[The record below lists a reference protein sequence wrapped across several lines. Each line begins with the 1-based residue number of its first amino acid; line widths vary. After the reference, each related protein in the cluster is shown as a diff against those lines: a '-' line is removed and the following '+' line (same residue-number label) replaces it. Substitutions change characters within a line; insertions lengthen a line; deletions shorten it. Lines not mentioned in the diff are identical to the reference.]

1 MTVRTVVM
9 TLAGVALVGWL
20 FLAHDPGAIWQAL
33 RGTGW
38 MLAIPIALHVP
49 QTSASAIG
57 WTALIDEVPVPGF
70 GFAYGLR
77 WIKEAVNALLPSA
90 QIGGDLV
97 RARLFTRAG
106 GDPRIGLGATMIDIG
121 TELAAQIVFTL
132 GAVLLVVAGP
142 HGGRLLAIALG
153 GAAGLATVVILLV
166 VARRFGVV
174 RVLERLLVRAG
185 RSGRWRSFGRLEGLE
200 TVISRIVHQPRRL
213 WLSSGWHLLSWSA
226 GAIETYA
233 ALAILGLGPSLR
245 EATTIEA
252 MAQCLGA
259 ADILVPAALG
269 VREGYYLLIGALI
282 GTAPHDMLA
291 LSLVRRARE
300 IVLGIPALLAWQRL
314 ERRRASG
321 DPGAAA
327 PADDHRGGDREPGLR
342 RGTGPVGHRVTA
354 SRARQVGA
362 FIAPVTGQ

>member
-1 MTVRTVVM
+1 MTVRTIVV
-9 TLAGVALVGWL
+9 TLAGIALVGWL
-20 FLAHDPGAIWQAL
+20 LLAHDPGAIWQSL

-49 QTSASAIG
+49 QTLASAAG
-57 WTALIDEVPVPGF
+57 WTALIDEAPAPGL

-106 GDPRIGLGATMIDIG
+106 GDPRIGLAATIVDIG

-142 HGGRLLAIALG
+142 HGRKLLTVALG
-153 GAAGLATVVILLV
+153 GAAGLALIVILLV
-166 VARRFGVV
+166 VARRLGMV
-174 RVLERLLVRAG
+174 RVLERLLVRTG
-185 RSGRWRSFGRLEGLE
+185 RSGRWRSLGRLEGLDAV
-200 TVISRIVHQPRRL
+200 TSRIVHQPRRL

-226 GAIETYA
+226 GVLETYA
-233 ALAILGLGPSLR
+233 ALAILGLVPSLR
-245 EATTIEA
+245 EAAAIEA

-269 VREGYYLLIGALI
+269 VREGYYLLLGSLVGI
-282 GTAPHDMLA
+282 APHDALA
-291 LSLVRRARE
+291 LSFVRRGRE
-300 IVLGIPALLAWQRL
+300 IALGVPALLVWQRL
-314 ERRRASG
+314 ERRPAALE
-321 DPGAAA
+321 PETAA
-327 PADDHRGGDREPGLR
+327 P
-342 RGTGPVGHRVTA
+342 
-354 SRARQVGA
+354 
-362 FIAPVTGQ
+362 